1 MKIQKG
7 IVKYK
12 DRNDLS
18 CTYGVTDDGKQ
29 YYFLGEDASLL
40 KNGNRIVSTALVE
53 AIDPMVK
60 ASNVGLIDA
69 DGHEIIACENKSI
82 KTINEDIIL
91 VEKAQPVSQSVIDAT
106 NLKSVP
112 AEATKLV
119 STSAT
124 IKGKLNA
131 QMGPEGRYFFN
142 DQFSEATVCDI
153 NGNNLV
159 NDEYFSFIGMANG
172 KLYFSKNTEDSEITE
187 YSILPPEV
195 QSDVTPTN
203 DTNEIDVSGVEVPK
217 DVVES
222 ALNSEAMSGVSE
234 EVIPTVGEDVSE
246 NVEETAMENDIGA
259 NSFEGAVAG
268 VETEANTLVEA
279 AAEEASSDNFAVG
292 EESGSDVASGEEND
306 DIVADQFEG
315 SVENEAETETETAI
329 ANEDANVAEATEEAV
344 QEEVA
349 SEDEG
354 VEISEESNEQG
365 APTEDVHEAESDL
378 VAFANSG
385 VLPEE
390 AHEEVGKDEVTEEKS
405 TEDVANA
412 DEIKGAL
419 DEAMADV
426 NSEDEVETESEIN
439 FDDVADDDLFKDS
452 IVKADALV
460 KDEEFDD
467 VEVVSNDN
475 IMSDVVNSMNSLIN
489 LNKQQKEVISH
500 YKDQID
506 KLNFEA
512 RRMEL
517 KLTKVQAQNK
527 LLVEK
532 LRTQEQQIARQNKE
546 IEEMRPQLA
555 GKDELVKLLADAQV
569 LLGQDDYSEN
579 DSFYKK
585 VA

>member
-91 VEKAQPVSQSVIDAT
+91 VEKAQPVSQSVIDAI
-106 NLKSVP
+106 NLKSIP

-172 KLYFSKNTEDSEITE
+172 KLYFSKNTEDSDITE

-222 ALNSEAMSGVSE
+222 ALNSEAMAGVSG

-246 NVEETAMENDIGA
+246 NAEETAMENDIVA
-259 NSFEGAVAG
+259 DNSEGDVAG
-268 VETEANTLVEA
+268 VETEANALVES

-315 SVENEAETETETAI
+315 SVESEATEEENAITNEET
-329 ANEDANVAEATEEAV
+329 NVSEATEEAV

-349 SEDEG
+349 SEGADTE
-354 VEISEESNEQG
+354 VSEESNEQG
-365 APTEDVHEAESDL
+365 ATSEDTQEAESDL

-390 AHEEVGKDEVTEEKS
+390 SHEEVEKDEVTEEKS
-405 TEDVANA
+405 TGDVANA

-439 FDDVADDDLFKDS
+439 FADVADDDLFKDS

-527 LLVEK
+527 LLAEK

>member
-91 VEKAQPVSQSVIDAT
+91 VEKAQPVSQNVIDAI
-106 NLKSVP
+106 NLKSIT

-172 KLYFSKNTEDSEITE
+172 KLYFSKNTEDSDITE

-222 ALNSEAMSGVSE
+222 ALNSEAMAGVSE

-246 NVEETAMENDIGA
+246 NAEETAMENDIVA
-259 NSFEGAVAG
+259 DNSEGAVAG
-268 VETEANTLVEA
+268 VETEANAFVEA

-315 SVENEAETETETAI
+315 SVESEATEEENAITNEET
-329 ANEDANVAEATEEAV
+329 NVSEATEEAV

-349 SEDEG
+349 SEGADTE
-354 VEISEESNEQG
+354 VSEESNEQG
-365 APTEDVHEAESDL
+365 ATSEDTQEAESDL

-390 AHEEVGKDEVTEEKS
+390 SHEEVEKDEVTEEKS
-405 TEDVANA
+405 TGDVANA

-527 LLVEK
+527 LLAEK

>member
-91 VEKAQPVSQSVIDAT
+91 VEKAQPVSQSVIDAI
-106 NLKSVP
+106 NLKSIP

-172 KLYFSKNTEDSEITE
+172 KLYFSKNTEDSDITE

-246 NVEETAMENDIGA
+246 NAEEIAMENDIGA

-268 VETEANTLVEA
+268 VETEANAFVEA

-315 SVENEAETETETAI
+315 SVESEATEEENAITNEET
-329 ANEDANVAEATEEAV
+329 NVSEATEEAV

-349 SEDEG
+349 SEGADTE
-354 VEISEESNEQG
+354 VSEESNEQG
-365 APTEDVHEAESDL
+365 ATSEDTQEAESDL

-390 AHEEVGKDEVTEEKS
+390 SHEEVEKDEVTEEKS
-405 TEDVANA
+405 TGDVANA

-527 LLVEK
+527 LLAEK

>member
-91 VEKAQPVSQSVIDAT
+91 VEKAQPVSQSVIDAI
-106 NLKSVP
+106 NLKSIP

-172 KLYFSKNTEDSEITE
+172 KLYFSKNTEDSDITE

-246 NVEETAMENDIGA
+246 NAEEIAMENDIGA

-268 VETEANTLVEA
+268 VETEANAFVEA

-315 SVENEAETETETAI
+315 SVENEVEDETAI
-329 ANEDANVAEATEEAV
+329 VNEEASVAEAADEAV

-349 SEDEG
+349 SGDVG
-354 VEISEESNEQG
+354 VSEESNEQG

-426 NSEDEVETESEIN
+426 NSEGEVKAESEIN
-439 FDDVADDDLFKDS
+439 FDDVNDDDLFKDS
-452 IVKADALV
+452 IVKADTLV
-460 KDEEFDD
+460 KDEDFDD
-467 VEVVSNDN
+467 VEVEEVSNDN

-489 LNKQQKEVISH
+489 LNKNQKEVISQ

-527 LLVEK
+527 LLAEK
-532 LRTQEQQIARQNKE
+532 LRTQEQQIAKQNKE

>member
-315 SVENEAETETETAI
+315 SVENEVEDETAI
-329 ANEDANVAEATEEAV
+329 VNEEASVAEAADEAV

-349 SEDEG
+349 SEDVG
-354 VEISEESNEQG
+354 VEVSEESNEQG

-390 AHEEVGKDEVTEEKS
+390 AHEEAEKDGTAEENS

-412 DEIKGAL
+412 DEIKDAL

-426 NSEDEVETESEIN
+426 NSEDEVKAESEIN
-439 FDDVADDDLFKDS
+439 FDDVNDDDLFKDS

-467 VEVVSNDN
+467 VEIGVVSNDN

-489 LNKQQKEVISH
+489 LNKNQKEVISQ

-527 LLVEK
+527 LLAEK

>member
-60 ASNVGLIDA
+60 ASNVGLIDE

-106 NLKSVP
+106 NLKSIP

-203 DTNEIDVSGVEVPK
+203 DTNEIDVSGVDVPK

-222 ALNSEAMSGVSE
+222 ALNSEAMAGVSG

-246 NVEETAMENDIGA
+246 NAEETAMENDIGA
-259 NSFEGAVAG
+259 DNSEGDVAG
-268 VETEANTLVEA
+268 VETEANAFDEA

-315 SVENEAETETETAI
+315 SVESKATEEENAITNEET
-329 ANEDANVAEATEEAV
+329 NVSEATEEAV

-349 SEDEG
+349 SEGADTE
-354 VEISEESNEQG
+354 VSEESNEQG
-365 APTEDVHEAESDL
+365 ATVEDTQEAESDL

-390 AHEEVGKDEVTEEKS
+390 SHEEVEKDEVAEEKS

>member
-91 VEKAQPVSQSVIDAT
+91 VEKAQPVSQSVIDAI
-106 NLKSVP
+106 NLKSIP

-172 KLYFSKNTEDSEITE
+172 KLYFSKNTEDSDITE

-222 ALNSEAMSGVSE
+222 ALNSEAMAGVSG

-246 NVEETAMENDIGA
+246 NAEETAMENDIVA
-259 NSFEGAVAG
+259 DNSEGDVAG
-268 VETEANTLVEA
+268 VETEANAFDEA

-315 SVENEAETETETAI
+315 SVESEATEEENAITNEET
-329 ANEDANVAEATEEAV
+329 NVSEATEEAV

-349 SEDEG
+349 SGDVG
-354 VEISEESNEQG
+354 VSEESNEQG

-390 AHEEVGKDEVTEEKS
+390 SHEEVGKDEVTEEKS

-527 LLVEK
+527 LLAEK

>member
-106 NLKSVP
+106 NLKSIP

-172 KLYFSKNTEDSEITE
+172 KLYFSKNTEDSDITE

-246 NVEETAMENDIGA
+246 NAEEIAMENDIGA

-268 VETEANTLVEA
+268 VETEANAFVEA

-315 SVENEAETETETAI
+315 SVENEVEDETAI
-329 ANEDANVAEATEEAV
+329 VNEEASVAEAADEAV

-349 SEDEG
+349 SGDVG
-354 VEISEESNEQG
+354 VSEESNEQG

-405 TEDVANA
+405 TEDVTNA

-426 NSEDEVETESEIN
+426 NSEGEVKAESEIN
-439 FDDVADDDLFKDS
+439 FDDVNDDDLFKDS
-452 IVKADALV
+452 IVKADSLV

-467 VEVVSNDN
+467 VEIGVVSNDN

-489 LNKQQKEVISH
+489 LNKNQKEVISQ

-527 LLVEK
+527 LLAEK

-579 DSFYKK
+579 ESFYKK